1 MTSTLK
7 HPLFLLDDK
16 SLPSAISQGS
26 YRVVDLTFGEVKAIM
41 DLHREEDMICC
52 FENTNIENIIYTY
65 LHVEKKQFE
74 YTNAQQMEVGQDGL
88 IFRLYI
94 MPSESQPVINPY
106 FGSEAKKIENVFVY
120 CQLISRTE

>member
-1 MTSTLK
+1 
-7 HPLFLLDDK
+7 
-16 SLPSAISQGS
+16 
-26 YRVVDLTFGEVKAIM
+26 M